1 LTTHPTIVLTPD
13 LSRETSHDGVE
24 CKHGPAECLGNI
36 VELCVQE
43 LYPEAKTNLG
53 FVWCL
58 TKDYKLI
65 PDRTLIEDCALEHAV
80 DFDALNECATRDN
93 GAHGM
98 ELLRDSVA
106 RTADVGLLILFFP
119 L

>member
-1 LTTHPTIVLTPD
+1 M
-13 LSRETSHDGVE
+13 
-24 CKHGPAECLGNI
+24 
-36 VELCVQE
+36 QE

-106 RTADVGLLILFFP
+106 RTADVSLFIFFV